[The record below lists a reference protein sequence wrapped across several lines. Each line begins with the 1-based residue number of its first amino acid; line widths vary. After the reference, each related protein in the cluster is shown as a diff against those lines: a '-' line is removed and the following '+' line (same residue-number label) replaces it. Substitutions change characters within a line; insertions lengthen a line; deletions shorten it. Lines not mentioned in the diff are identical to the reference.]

1 MSCLKHFPGKGR
13 VEVDAHIDLPTLDV
27 PIATMLSSEL
37 RPFREIPGD
46 SIMPSHIYMPQMQAN
61 RVPASMSREILI
73 ELARNML
80 GYRGVLV
87 ADDLG
92 MGGVSNYFSPEEA
105 AVEGLRNGMDFL
117 TFCHVPEV
125 QKRAKKAVIK
135 AVEQSGELTGR
146 LEESL
151 ERVETF
157 RRKATA
163 MKLEPLNVIGT
174 DESLSTMQRISDA
187 SITAI
192 LEDESLVPLSL
203 EAVTAIY
210 SVRLS
215 RLVQVEDGPLKGVPA
230 VARELA
236 QMSDCPLIDF
246 DGKISVEEAIILADK
261 APRKGVR
268 IVFTENAHLSAGQRE
283 FLMQLSRRPGR
294 TLLIALRNPY
304 DAFIKGVKNSI
315 LSYGYE
321 TLSQKSLLKVL
332 TGEIKPQGVL
342 PVEIPQEV

>member
-1 MSCLKHFPGKGR
+1 
-13 VEVDAHIDLPTLDV
+13 
-27 PIATMLSSEL
+27 
-37 RPFREIPGD
+37 
-46 SIMPSHIYMPQMQAN
+46 
-61 RVPASMSREILI
+61 
-73 ELARNML
+73 
-80 GYRGVLV
+80 
-87 ADDLG
+87 
-92 MGGVSNYFSPEEA
+92 
-105 AVEGLRNGMDFL
+105 
-117 TFCHVPEV
+117 
-125 QKRAKKAVIK
+125 
-135 AVEQSGELTGR
+135 
-146 LEESL
+146 
-151 ERVETF
+151 
-157 RRKATA
+157 
-163 MKLEPLNVIGT
+163 
-174 DESLSTMQRISDA
+174 MQRISDA